1 MDRIRFQHGHAS
13 LLGCVSIVAAPAAP
27 AILAA
32 PEHSFRSIQL
42 VSTPVPINH
51 EPQPL
56 RPLPKP
62 VFAANVDPPDN
73 ALRIAAPRPRAVKV
87 EDAPAPT
94 VNIAAKKLDPLP
106 VNSAPV
112 IPRTIRTNVFSPGS
126 SAPPTLARAPSQVQ
140 TGGFGDPNGIPAKA
154 DSGKAVN
161 IAAAGSFDLPSGG
174 GYGNG
179 NGGTKGVPGV
189 VASTGFGGGT
199 ATNVQPRSSTP
210 QATVQPSGFG
220 DVAAPPTVRS
230 HQAELVAT
238 PVLPAEIIS
247 KPTPVYTQEARNLRI
262 EGEVLLEVVLEA
274 SGSLRVVRVVRGLG
288 HGLDDLMRSRQP
300 SGFALSRLTN
310 RWTTGRFHGG
320 FAHYLSVGVTC
331 SSERFLMRILRVG
344 FLSFGLMLVSSLT
357 ALSQNSAPSS
367 MPVAANDAA
376 GQNAGQNGQNE
387 GTASPAPPAS
397 FDDVME
403 RA

>member
-1 MDRIRFQHGHAS
+1 MDSSTPCSPRPSKLPGAEKLSNPNRGLKDGRVKAVMSSSASQESLFS
-13 LLGCVSIVAAPAAP
+13 LLPETRKPWTEFVFSTGMQAAVVALLIWVRLLYPNVV
-27 AILAA
+27 AA
-32 PEHSFRSIQL
+32 PEHTFRSIEL
-42 VSTPVPINH
+42 VSTPVPVNH
-51 EPQPL
+51 QPQPPLPL
-56 RPLPKP
+56 RQPAVIAQLDPPADALRLPAPLPKTQ
-62 VFAANVDPPDN
+62 
-73 ALRIAAPRPRAVKV
+73 VKV
-87 EDAPAPT
+87 QEDTAPT
-94 VNIAAKKLDPLP
+94 VAIAASKLEPLP
-106 VNSAPV
+106 PASAPV
-112 IPRTIRTNVFSPGS
+112 IPKQAVRTNVFSTGS

-247 KPTPVYTQEARNLRI
+247 KPTPGYTQEARNLRI

-288 HGLDDLMRSRQP
+288 HGLDDNAVKAAERI
-300 SGFALSRLTN
+300 
-310 RWTTGRFHGG
+310 RFKP
-320 FAHYLSVGVTC
+320 ATK
-331 SSERFLMRILRVG
+331 
-344 FLSFGLMLVSSLT
+344 
-357 ALSQNSAPSS
+357 
-367 MPVAANDAA
+367 
-376 GQNAGQNGQNE
+376 NGQ
-387 GTASPAPPAS
+387 PADSTVVLHIIFQIA
-397 FDDVME
+397 
-403 RA
+403 